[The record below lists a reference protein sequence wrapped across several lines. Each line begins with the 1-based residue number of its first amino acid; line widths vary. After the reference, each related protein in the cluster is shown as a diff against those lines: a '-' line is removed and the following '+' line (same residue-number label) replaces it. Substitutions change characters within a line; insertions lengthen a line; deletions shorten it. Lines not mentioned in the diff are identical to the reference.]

1 VSFVSDN
8 VSIVSFT
15 VVRYVF
21 DSQLFLRSAHQKSIA
36 FVNNLI
42 ISVTLIVVAVPEGVV
57 FSTRLSFIDV
67 LLFQVYHW
75 LSHLHL
81 RFPQSV

>member
-1 VSFVSDN
+1 MSFVSDN

-21 DSQLFLRSAHQKSIA
+21 DGQLFLRSDHQKSIA

-42 ISVTLIVVAVPEGVV
+42 ISVTLIVVAEGVV

-75 LSHLHL
+75 LSHLRL

>member
-21 DSQLFLRSAHQKSIA
+21 DGQLFLRSAHQKSIA

-42 ISVTLIVVAVPEGVV
+42 ISVTLIVVAEGVV

-75 LSHLHL
+75 LSHLRL